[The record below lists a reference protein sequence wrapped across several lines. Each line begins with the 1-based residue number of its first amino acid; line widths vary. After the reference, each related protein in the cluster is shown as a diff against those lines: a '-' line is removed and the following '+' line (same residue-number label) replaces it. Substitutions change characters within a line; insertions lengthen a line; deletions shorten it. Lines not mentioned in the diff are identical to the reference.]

1 MTMETMRELLDK
13 MTILEEQAAQQ
24 GQGQQQ
30 PSTQDPQEQ
39 AYEVF
44 VAATIREFLG
54 YLRAKQEAK
63 QRKGQQRKQ
72 ESMPKRPPGFCPN
85 PNAF

>member
-24 GQGQQQ
+24 GQEQQ

-54 YLRAKQEAK
+54 YLRAKQKAK
-63 QRKGQQRKQ
+63 QKKEQQRQ
-72 ESMPKRPPGFCPN
+72 QQQTPQHPPGFHPN
-85 PNAF
+85 PNAL

>member
-1 MTMETMRELLDK
+1 MTMEMRELLDK

-24 GQGQQQ
+24 QGQEQQ

-54 YLRAKQEAK
+54 YLRTKQKAK
-63 QRKGQQRKQ
+63 QRKEQQRQ
-72 ESMPKRPPGFCPN
+72 QQSMPKRPPGFCPN

>member
-24 GQGQQQ
+24 QGQELQT
-30 PSTQDPQEQ
+30 STQDPQEQ

-54 YLRAKQEAK
+54 YLRAKQKAK
-63 QRKGQQRKQ
+63 QKKEQQRQ
-72 ESMPKRPPGFCPN
+72 QQQTPQHPPGFHPN
-85 PNAF
+85 PNAL

>member
-1 MTMETMRELLDK
+1 MEMRELLDK

-24 GQGQQQ
+24 GQEQQT
-30 PSTQDPQEQ
+30 STQDPQEQ

-54 YLRAKQEAK
+54 YLRTKQKAK
-63 QRKGQQRKQ
+63 QRKEQQRQ
-72 ESMPKRPPGFCPN
+72 QQSMPKRPPGFCPN